1 MGAKAL
7 FTGVLYGS
15 KLAFQSLG
23 LVTQTSLKRR
33 QAKSAFK
40 KTLIA
45 QGLSP
50 ETADEIAQEF
60 PNPISELFSI
70 LKSNAF
76 TERKQVPPSNMAE
89 KS

>member
-7 FTGVLYGS
+7 FVDVLYGS

-33 QAKSAFK
+33 QAKSTFK

-45 QGLSP
+45 QGVSP
-50 ETADEIAQEF
+50 EAANEIAKEF
-60 PNPISELFSI
+60 PNPVSEIFSL
-70 LKSNAF
+70 LKSGAF
-76 TERKQVPPSNMAE
+76 SERKQV
-89 KS
+89 K

>member
-7 FTGVLYGS
+7 VSSALYGS

-23 LVTQTSLKRR
+23 LVTQTTMRRR
-33 QAKSAFK
+33 QAKSMFK

-45 QGLSP
+45 QGVSP
-50 ETADEIAQEF
+50 EAANEITKEF
-60 PNPISELFSI
+60 PNPISEIFSI

-76 TERKQVPPSNMAE
+76 SGKKTSEVK
-89 KS
+89 

>member
-1 MGAKAL
+1 MGAKTL
-7 FTGVLYGS
+7 FVGAFYGS

-33 QAKSAFK
+33 HAKSTFK

-50 ETADEIAQEF
+50 EAAKEIAKEF

-76 TERKQVPPSNMAE
+76 TARKQVQ
-89 KS
+89 